1 MDIIES
7 LGNWAWWIIA
17 GLMFILELMA
27 PALFFLWFGFAAVAT
42 GLLVLFV
49 PMDWQWQVSI
59 FAVLTIVLLLASRQ
73 IFGKTG
79 WRSDK
84 PLLNKRL
91 ERYVGKTYVL
101 ETAIRN
107 GHGKV
112 KINDTF
118 WNVEGPEAPAGS
130 QVTVTG
136 AEGSTLIVELSA
148 AS

>member
-17 GLMFILELMA
+17 GVMFILELMA
-27 PALFFLWFGFAAVAT
+27 PAFFFLWFGFAAVVT

-49 PMDWQWQVSI
+49 PMGWQWQVSI
-59 FAVLTIVLLLASRQ
+59 FAVLTIILLLISRQ
-73 IFGKTG
+73 VFGKTG

-84 PLLNKRL
+84 PMLNKRL

-112 KINDTF
+112 KINDTV

-130 QVTVTG
+130 QVKVTG
-136 AEGSTLIVELSA
+136 AEGSTLIVELA